1 MLNRIRIGKET
12 SEDIEKLKERVRPGT
27 HEDISN
33 ETDTLYIFGTN
44 NKVNEMNKKR
54 LNSMIGDEYVV
65 TAICL
70 HKTMK
75 NFNPPEGKAGE
86 VNKTPFQKELRV
98 KVGAKVMLTYNVD
111 TSDGL
116 TNGARGELIGIIKD
130 AKGNI
135 SKIVVKFER
144 ETVGKEKRIQNSGIC
159 QKYPG
164 GTPIEKVN
172 FPFSISKSKTSVIN
186 TATVIQFPLRLA
198 FASTAHKIQGA
209 TIPKPQKVII
219 NVTDTFAAAMVY
231 VMLSRVCTL
240 EQIFILNEFKESKMY
255 PNLKALEELH
265 RLDQISL
272 NKNQSEWEKSDMGN
286 LRISSLNCRSL
297 GKHYPDISSDALL
310 LKSDIIYL
318 QETWIED
325 DESADNL
332 QIPKYQLHLNS
343 CGKGKGIATYFKND
357 IFTKE
362 IDVKKAD
369 MQMSKFS
376 SPSLDV
382 ISLYRSQKANYMELN
397 QSIDALTDKDKPQ
410 LILGDFNFCY
420 LENSSN
426 ATKKYLN
433 ENNFKQLFTEPTH
446 IEGHL
451 LDQAHLRDNKGILEA
466 TSEVHSKYYTD
477 HKGLAIIIEKGE
489 EYVFF

>member
-1 MLNRIRIGKET
+1 MPR
-12 SEDIEKLKERVRPGT
+12 S
-27 HEDISN
+27 
-33 ETDTLYIFGTN
+33 
-44 NKVNEMNKKR
+44 NKKR
-54 LNSMIGDEYVV
+54 LSSHQATPSADV
-65 TAICL
+65 AI
-70 HKTMK
+70 
-75 NFNPPEGKAGE
+75 
-86 VNKTPFQKELRV
+86 
-98 KVGAKVMLTYNVD
+98 
-111 TSDGL
+111 
-116 TNGARGELIGIIKD
+116 
-130 AKGNI
+130 
-135 SKIVVKFER
+135 

-265 RLDQISL
+265 RLDKISL
-272 NKNQSEWEKSDMGN
+272 NNNQSAWEKSDEGN
-286 LRISSLNCRSL
+286 LRISALNCRSL
-297 GKHYPDISSDALL
+297 RKHYLDITSDALL
-310 LKSDIIYL
+310 LKSDIICL

-325 DESADNL
+325 DEYTADL
-332 QIPKYQLHLNS
+332 DIPNYELHLNS
-343 CGKGKGIATYFKND
+343 CGKGKGIATYFKPG
-357 IFTKE
+357 IFKKD

-369 MQMSKFS
+369 MQMSKFT
-376 SPSLDV
+376 SPSLD
-382 ISLYRSQKANYMELN
+382 IIALYRSQKAHYIELN
-397 QSIDALTDKDKPQ
+397 QSIKAMIEEDKPL

-420 LENSSN
+420 LDNSVN
-426 ATKKYLN
+426 ATKKYLK
-433 ENNFKQLFTEPTH
+433 ENNFKQLIKEPTH

-451 LDQAHLRDNKGILEA
+451 LDQAHLRDINGILE
-466 TSEVHSKYYTD
+466 TTTDIHSKYYTD
-477 HKGLAIIIEKGE
+477 HKGLAIIIKKGKNISSCDYE
-489 EYVFF
+489 TKYF